1 MCHKSHTHTNYID
14 NGDVKLLVQ
23 FSWLSSV
30 NAIPPEEIWK
40 YNRIFL
46 SLGTEHIHAICLEP
60 PRVICPSS
68 IVKLLTAITL
78 TKHAACVP
86 PSANN
91 EKFSSPHEKTRMQ
104 CFSLSAAQRIRKR
117 MVFNIW
123 FIASWPL
130 AHIHCMWRSFW
141 LWSTVL

>member
-1 MCHKSHTHTNYID
+1 MANKLLGSMNVLFCLTSFFSSPNRIAVRNANGENSNLVSKGVSQITHTHTISIMETSNYLD
-14 NGDVKLLVQ
+14 LM

-30 NAIPPEEIWK
+30 NAIPPEAIWK

-78 TKHAACVP
+78 TKHAACD
-86 PSANN
+86 
-91 EKFSSPHEKTRMQ
+91 KFSSPHEKTRMQ
-104 CFSLSAAQRIRKR
+104 CFSMSAAH
-117 MVFNIW
+117 
-123 FIASWPL
+123 S
-130 AHIHCMWRSFW
+130 
-141 LWSTVL
+141 